1 MNYLKQSTT
10 ITIQLGPFLD
20 EDDGKTAETALT
32 VSSTDVWLSKG
43 GAVFA
48 NPNDANAAAHDRVGW
63 YRKQINAT
71 DTGTLGRLI
80 VSVHEAGALPVWREF
95 MVIPANVYDSL
106 VAGTDDL
113 DVQVEGIATTVKESI
128 ADTVLI
134 RSASFVEATAGDH
147 TLAALILATLESNTV
162 GTAWTIYKTDGV
174 TVFLAK
180 TLALDPAASP
190 VIGVS

>member
-10 ITIQLGPFLD
+10 TTIQLGPFLD
-20 EDDGKTAETALT
+20 ETDGKTAETALT
-32 VSSTDVWLSKG
+32 ISSTDVWLSGG

-95 MVIPANVYDSL
+95 MVVPANVYDSL
-106 VAGTDDL
+106 VAGTDSLEVDSEAAWA
-113 DVQVEGIATTVKESI
+113 VQISDSVPVKGTLPTREEAVYMI
-128 ADTVLI
+128 NQYLMERGVVGTVLTAFKVNGTTALMTFDLNSPTEPTTHH
-134 RSASFVEATAGDH
+134 RAT
-147 TLAALILATLESNTV
+147 
-162 GTAWTIYKTDGV
+162 
-174 TVFLAK
+174 
-180 TLALDPAASP
+180 
-190 VIGVS
+190 